1 MSGRTAFV
9 VDGFNVYHSLKEAS
23 KSLGLPAERGTKWLN
38 LRALCESYLP
48 VFGTDAKLTEVFYF
62 SALAHHLEGS
72 HPGVTVRHKLYAKV
86 LEATGVVV
94 ELGRVK
100 KKKVVCHHCA
110 KQFTKHEEKETDVA
124 VAIKVVEIFARDG
137 ADRVVLVTGDTDVAP
152 VVRAA
157 KLMYPAREVCFAFP
171 WNRKQSELANM
182 VSKCLTMS
190 REAYAKHQFAD
201 PAVIGGVSYSKPA
214 AW

>member
-1 MSGRTAFV
+1 
-9 VDGFNVYHSLKEAS
+9 
-23 KSLGLPAERGTKWLN
+23 
-38 LRALCESYLP
+38 
-48 VFGTDAKLTEVFYF
+48 
-62 SALAHHLEGS
+62 
-72 HPGVTVRHKLYAKV
+72 
-86 LEATGVVV
+86 
-94 ELGRVK
+94 
-100 KKKVVCHHCA
+100 
-110 KQFTKHEEKETDVA
+110 
-124 VAIKVVEIFARDG
+124 
-137 ADRVVLVTGDTDVAP
+137 VLVTGDTDVAP